1 MKTNVPNLDDMTQED
16 LNAFTHKHYRGGQYR
31 LLFPEGGRGTQTAA
45 KDLYNYAA
53 NKHCAMSQR
62 KIGNITTALKYEE
75 ICQKI
80 YDDLPT
86 FARW

>member
-16 LNAFTHKHYRGGQYR
+16 LNAFINKHHKGRQYR
-31 LLFPEGGRGTQTAA
+31 ELFPEGGRGTQTAA
-45 KDLYNYAA
+45 KDLYHYAT

-62 KIGNITTALKYEE
+62 NIGNVQTALGYEG

-80 YDDLPT
+80 YDALPT